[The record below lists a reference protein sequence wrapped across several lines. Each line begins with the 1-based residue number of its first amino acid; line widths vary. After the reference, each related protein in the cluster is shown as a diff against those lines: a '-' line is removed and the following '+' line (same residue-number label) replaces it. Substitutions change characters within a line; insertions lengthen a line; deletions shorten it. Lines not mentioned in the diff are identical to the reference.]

1 MGVANSWSCENAR
14 TAANNARTQK
24 GKSGGWLVRM
34 QLLLSFRNSG
44 FSVDTSPTV
53 WPQDTQG
60 LEACLAEASA
70 KAEGFVGIYFD
81 AP

>member
-1 MGVANSWSCENAR
+1 MDGEKAVER
-14 TAANNARTQK
+14 IE
-24 GKSGGWLVRM
+24 
-34 QLLLSFRNSG
+34 LLLSFRNSG

-60 LEACLAEASA
+60 LETCLAEALA
-70 KAEGFVGIYFD
+70 KAKDFAGIYFA